1 LHSAKDPLF
10 TPDAISGIFAVKHR
24 SILISGMCAEST
36 QSLAKEFP
44 AQPPHALIQSNRKMS
59 FRNLREFIKQLKDS
73 GELRL
78 ITREVDP
85 FLELA
90 EVHRRVIAQAGPA
103 LFFEKVKGSPFPV
116 VTNLFGTE
124 RRIEMAFGT
133 RPSKL
138 VRDVARLISELIPL
152 NPAKLWAQRD
162 LLWQSVKLGTRKVN
176 RGPIL
181 DVKEEPPDLNQLPI
195 ITCWPKDG
203 GPFVTLPLVY
213 TEHPVTRQHNL
224 GMYRLQRHSTYTTG
238 MHWQIHKGG
247 GFHYSIA
254 EKLNRPLPVSVFLG
268 GPPALMLAAIAPLP
282 ENVGEMMVASLLAGE
297 RLPLV
302 RPTVHA
308 HPIPAEAEFVLQ
320 GQVPPHLRMPEGPF
334 GDHYGYYSLRH
345 DYPVFQ
351 VERIYRRQD
360 AIYPATVVG
369 RPCQEDY
376 FIGNYLQELFAP
388 LFPLIMP
395 GVRQLWT
402 YAQTGFHSLAA
413 AVVEE
418 RYEREAMVS
427 VFRIL
432 GEGQLSLTKVLL
444 AVNTPL
450 DLRDFPQLLTHILAR
465 VRWETDLMI
474 FSKLSMDTLDYCG
487 PEINKGSKAVILAL
501 GEPIRDL
508 PRHFQGL
515 IPGGIRQVEVYGPGC
530 LVLEMS
536 YSQPGGFEL
545 EDICRWADFFEWP
558 LLILVDDASIARS
571 DVDFLW
577 TVFTRFDPA
586 SDIYAAKTNLYKHQI
601 RYQGPILI
609 DSRMKPSYPEVL
621 ASAPEIDEQV
631 EARWS
636 DYFESQGKME

>member
-1 LHSAKDPLF
+1 MAY
-10 TPDAISGIFAVKHR
+10 
-24 SILISGMCAEST
+24 
-36 QSLAKEFP
+36 
-44 AQPPHALIQSNRKMS
+44 
-59 FRNLREFIKQLKDS
+59 RNLREFIKHLKDS
-73 GELRL
+73 GELR
-78 ITREVDP
+78 IIAREVDP

-90 EVHRRVIAQAGPA
+90 EVHRRVIAHAGPA

-133 RPSKL
+133 RPAQL
-138 VRDVARLISELIPL
+138 VRKAAQFIAQLIPP

-162 LLWQSVKLGTRKVN
+162 LLWQGLRLGTRRTN
-176 RGPIL
+176 HGPIL
-181 DVKEEPPDLNQLPI
+181 EVKVEPPDLNQLPI
-195 ITCWPKDG
+195 LTCWPEDG

-224 GMYRLQRHSTYTTG
+224 GMYRLQRHDNLTTG

-247 GFHYSIA
+247 GFHFSVA
-254 EKLNRPLPVSVFLG
+254 EKLNQPLPVSVFLG

-297 RLPLV
+297 RIPMV
-302 RPTVHA
+302 RPA
-308 HPIPAEAEFVLQ
+308 ASPHPIPAEAEFVLQ
-320 GQVPPHLRMPEGPF
+320 GKVPPHLRMAEGPF

-369 RPCQEDY
+369 QPCQEDY
-376 FIGNYLQELFAP
+376 FIGNYLQDLFTP

-444 AVNTPL
+444 AINTPL
-450 DLRDFPQLLTHILAR
+450 DLKDFPRLLTHLLAR
-465 VRWETDLMI
+465 VHWETDLMI

-487 PEINKGSKAVILAL
+487 PEINKGSKAVILAM
-501 GEPIRDL
+501 GEPIREL
-508 PRHFQGL
+508 PHHFRGQ
-515 IPGGIRQVEVYGPGC
+515 IPDGIRRVEVFSPGC
-530 LVLEMS
+530 LVLEKS
-536 YSQPGGFEL
+536 YSQQGGCEQEEL
-545 EDICRWADFFEWP
+545 CRWAGFAAWP

-571 DVDFLW
+571 GTDFLW

-586 SDIYAAKTNLYKHQI
+586 TDIFAAQTTLHKNQI

-609 DSRMKPSYPEVL
+609 DGRMKPAYPAVL
-621 ASAPEIDEQV
+621 TSAPDITEKVD
-631 EARWS
+631 AYWK
-636 DYFESQGKME
+636 DYFES